1 MAFIICAIGALYL
14 LRVPILT
21 RVGTF
26 LIVQDPL
33 EPADII
39 FVLNGDIAT
48 RPFQV
53 AKLVNQGI
61 SDKVVIVRAG
71 DSLAVDAGLQPNIT
85 EMSVAMMK
93 RAGIPEAKIVQLPF
107 PKGVTSTFDEAAA
120 LHAYAKENAVKRIVV
135 VTSAIHTRR
144 ARWILTRK
152 LADLPLKIMMSPA
165 PDPRYTPG
173 NWWLQED
180 GFIGCQNE
188 YLKQAGELSGQVPV
202 TANVVGARGPVYTPS
217 RPFYQHTERLKPH
230 ATFRVDPSG
239 VRLSCE
245 SPPASVDP
253 RSYSDLLVMPDAQGK
268 VIGKRQASPH

>member
-1 MAFIICAIGALYL
+1 MRTLRRLLLAMAFIICAIGALYL

-26 LIVQDPL
+26 LIVQDPI

-39 FVLNGDIAT
+39 FILNGDIAT

-85 EMSVAMMK
+85 DMSVKMMRK
-93 RAGIPEAKIVQLPF
+93 AGISEAKIVQLPF
-107 PKGVTSTFDEAAA
+107 PKGVTSTFDEATA
-120 LHAYAKENAVKRIVV
+120 LRAYVQENAVKRIVV

-144 ARWILTRK
+144 ARWIITK
-152 LADLPLKIMMSPA
+152 ELAGTPVKIMMSPA
-165 PDPRYTPG
+165 PDPRYTSR
-173 NWWLQED
+173 NWWRQED

-188 YLKQAGELSGQVPV
+188 YLKLA
-202 TANVVGARGPVYTPS
+202 Y
-217 RPFYQHTERLKPH
+217 Y
-230 ATFRVDPSG
+230 
-239 VRLSCE
+239 
-245 SPPASVDP
+245 
-253 RSYSDLLVMPDAQGK
+253 LVK
-268 VIGKRQASPH
+268 YR